1 MAMNKY
7 SIKLLQADV
16 NNRAVPVTDIMNSIV
31 PT

>member
-7 SIKLLQADV
+7 SIKLLHVDV
-16 NNRAVPVTDIMNSIV
+16 NNRAVPIIDIMNSIV